1 MDLAFLTGNDPTTTL
16 ILMCLP
22 MLGGV
27 MLIAAA
33 FAGNGSNRQFKRRI
47 DRAKGEANDAPM
59 AAQTVVSVRRTTA
72 DSKYAVVDRLIKAAL
87 PRPDLLRHRLERAGV
102 KPDLGRYLMICLI
115 SGLISFGI
123 GHVILAFPTAA
134 SILLGVFGAIGLPHF
149 VLGMKAARRQLKFI
163 AHFPDAIDLM
173 VRGLKAGLP
182 ITESIK
188 SAGQEIPGP
197 VGEELTQ
204 IFESV
209 KIGSKMEDALWDTAR
224 RLMIPEF
231 NFFTVALS
239 IQTETGGNLAETLAN
254 LSDILRRR
262 KQMKFKIKAMSSEA
276 KASAYIIGSLP
287 FIMFLLL
294 FFINREYVMTLWHD
308 PRGNLMLAGGFVMF
322 AIGIGTMYKMVKF
335 EI

>member
-1 MDLAFLTGNDPTTTL
+1 MDLSLLTNNDPTMTL

-33 FAGNGSNRQFKRRI
+33 FAGDGTNRNFKRRI
-47 DRAKGEANDAPM
+47 KRATGDVRNVDQSV
-59 AAQTVVSVRRTTA
+59 QTVVSVRRATA
-72 DSKYAVVDRLIKAAL
+72 DSRYALVDRLIKTLL
-87 PRPDLLRHRLERAGV
+87 PRPDLLRDRLERAGV
-102 KPDLGRYLMICLI
+102 KPALGRYLMMCLL
-115 SGLISFGI
+115 SGVVAYMIGRIAFGFPNIIAGLFGLVGVI
-123 GHVILAFPTAA
+123 GV
-134 SILLGVFGAIGLPHF
+134 PHF
-149 VLGMKAARRQLKFI
+149 ALGIMAKRRQLQFI

-182 ITESIK
+182 ITESMK

-197 VGEELTQ
+197 VGEELTR
-204 IFESV
+204 IFEAV
-209 KIGSKMEDALWDTAR
+209 KIGSKIEDALWDTAN

-239 IQTETGGNLAETLAN
+239 IQTETGGNLAETLSN
-254 LSDILRRR
+254 LSDILRKR

-294 FFINREYVMTLWHD
+294 FFINNEYVMTLWHD
-308 PRGNLMLAGGFVMF
+308 PRGNMMLAGGFVMF
-322 AIGIGTMYKMVKF
+322 GVGIGTMYKMVKF

>member
-1 MDLAFLTGNDPTTTL
+1 MDLSIFSSTSPLTTL
-16 ILMCLP
+16 LLMCLP

-27 MLIAAA
+27 LIIGAA
-33 FAGNGSNRQFKRRI
+33 FAGNGSNRQYKKRI
-47 DRAKGEANDAPM
+47 ERARGDGPAAPAM
-59 AAQTVVSVRRTTA
+59 AQTVVSVRRTTV
-72 DSKYAVVDRLIKAAL
+72 DSKYAFVDRLIKTTL

-102 KPDLGRYLMICLI
+102 KPQLGRYLTICII
-115 SGLISFGI
+115 SGFAAFACARIGFALPNIVAALIGL
-123 GHVILAFPTAA
+123 V
-134 SILLGVFGAIGLPHF
+134 GAIGLPHF
-149 VLGMKAARRQLKFI
+149 ALGIMAGRRQLRFI

-197 VGEELTQ
+197 VGEELTR
-204 IFESV
+204 IFEGV
-209 KIGSKMEDALWDTAR
+209 KMGSKMEDALWDTAK

-239 IQTETGGNLAETLAN
+239 IQTETGGNLAETLQN
-254 LSDILRRR
+254 LSDILRKR
-262 KQMKFKIKAMSSEA
+262 KQMKFKVKAMSSEA

-294 FFINREYVMTLWHD
+294 LLINKEYVMTLWND
-308 PRGNLMLAGGFVMF
+308 PRGNMMLAGGFAMF
-322 AIGIGTMYKMVKF
+322 GVGIGVMYKMVKF

>member
-1 MDLAFLTGNDPTTTL
+1 MDFSLLTGNDPVTTL

-47 DRAKGEANDAPM
+47 KRASGDKVDAEQVV
-59 AAQTVVSVRRTTA
+59 QTVVSVRRNTA
-72 DSKYAVVDRLIKAAL
+72 ESKYAFVDQLIKSIL
-87 PRPDLLRHRLERAGV
+87 PRPDLLRFRLERAGV
-102 KPDLGRYLMICLI
+102 KPALGRYLMICAVCGIMAFGFGRLFL
-115 SGLISFGI
+115 GLPNI
-123 GHVILAFPTAA
+123 AA
-134 SILLGVFGAIGLPHF
+134 ALFGVFGVIGIPHF
-149 VLGMKAARRQLKFI
+149 VLGFMASRRQLQFI

-173 VRGLKAGLP
+173 VRGLRAGLP

-197 VGEELTQ
+197 AGEELTRV
-204 IFESV
+204 FEAV
-209 KIGSKMEDALWDTAR
+209 KVGRKMEEALWETAK
-224 RLMIPEF
+224 RLNIPEF

-239 IQTETGGNLAETLAN
+239 IQTETGGNLAETLSN
-254 LSDILRRR
+254 LSDILRKR
-262 KQMKFKIKAMSSEA
+262 KQMKFKVKAMSSEA
-276 KASAYIIGSLP
+276 KTSAYIIGSLP

-294 FFINREYVMTLWHD
+294 YLINPEYVMELWHD
-308 PRGNLMLAGGFVMF
+308 PRGNLMLAGGFMMF
-322 AIGIGTMYKMVKF
+322 GIGIGAMYKMVKF

>member
-1 MDLAFLTGNDPTTTL
+1 MDLAFLTGGDPATTL

-47 DRAKGEANDAPM
+47 DRARGEAGDIATTV
-59 AAQTVVSVRRTTA
+59 QTVVSVRRATG
-72 DSKYAVVDRLIKAAL
+72 DSKYAVVDRLIKTAL

-102 KPDLGRYLMICLI
+102 NPDLGRYLLICLV
-115 SGLISFGI
+115 SGLMSFGV
-123 GHVILAFPTAA
+123 GHVVLAVPTVV
-134 SILLGVFGAIGLPHF
+134 SVLLGLFGAVGLPHF
-149 VLGMKAARRQLKFI
+149 VLGIKASRRQLQFI

-204 IFESV
+204 IFEAV
-209 KIGSKMEDALWDTAR
+209 KIGSKMDDALWDTAK

-239 IQTETGGNLAETLAN
+239 IQTETGGNLAETLSN

-308 PRGNLMLAGGFVMF
+308 PRGNLMLAGGFFMF

>member
-1 MDLAFLTGNDPTTTL
+1 MDFSLLTGNDPVTTL

-27 MLIAAA
+27 ILIAAA

-47 DRAKGEANDAPM
+47 NRAKGEASNAPVTV
-59 AAQTVVSVRRTTA
+59 QTVLSVRRATA
-72 DSKYAVVDRLIKAAL
+72 DSKYAIIDRLIKTTL
-87 PRPDLLRHRLERAGV
+87 PRPDLLRHRLERAGL
-102 KPDLGRYLMICLI
+102 KPALGRYLLICLF
-115 SGLISFGI
+115 SGLMSFAF
-123 GHVILAFPTAA
+123 GHFILTFPTVA
-134 SILLGVFGAIGLPHF
+134 SVLLGLFGTIGLPHF
-149 VLGMKAARRQLKFI
+149 VLGMKASRRQLQFI

-197 VGEELTQ
+197 VGEELTR

-209 KIGSKMEDALWDTAR
+209 KIGSKMDDALWDTAK

-254 LSDILRRR
+254 LADILRRR

-308 PRGNLMLAGGFVMF
+308 PRGNVMLAGGFVMF